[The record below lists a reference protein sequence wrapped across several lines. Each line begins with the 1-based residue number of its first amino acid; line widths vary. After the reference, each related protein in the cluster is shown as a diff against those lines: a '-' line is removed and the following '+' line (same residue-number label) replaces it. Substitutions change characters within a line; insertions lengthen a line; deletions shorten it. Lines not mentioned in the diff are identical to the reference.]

1 MKTVEN
7 KKPRAD
13 AQRNR
18 ERILEVAKQAF
29 SRSGG
34 EPSMDEVARLA
45 KVGPGTL
52 YRNFP
57 SRDAL
62 IEALY
67 RAEVEK
73 LAAAEREFAA
83 RLEPLEA
90 LRAWLL
96 LFVDYIA
103 TKRLY
108 MPALQT
114 MVCGTEV
121 VFASSGT
128 ALTGAIQ
135 ALGSRA
141 IAAGVIRP
149 DIVPMDLVLALM
161 GVAYIGSEH
170 ISPTE
175 DWRKRSRRMVDVLL
189 DGSRPS

>member
-18 ERILEVAKQAF
+18 QRILEVAKVAF
-29 SRSGG
+29 SRSGA

-62 IEALY
+62 VEALY

-83 RLEPLEA
+83 RLEPYEA
-90 LRAWLL
+90 LRAWLF

-103 TKRLY
+103 TKR
-108 MPALQT
+108 
-114 MVCGTEV
+114 
-121 VFASSGT
+121 
-128 ALTGAIQ
+128 
-135 ALGSRA
+135 
-141 IAAGVIRP
+141 
-149 DIVPMDLVLALM
+149 
-161 GVAYIGSEH
+161 
-170 ISPTE
+170 
-175 DWRKRSRRMVDVLL
+175 
-189 DGSRPS
+189 